1 MRRWSN
7 EVIVGAAIVLA
18 IAIGMYGYIFLR
30 EIPVRQRGLEITSIF
45 ENVTGLEN
53 GDGVTVSGVK
63 VGHVKQMRLEVGRVA
78 VRIWLDGEVPLP
90 RDSRAAIR
98 SIGMI
103 GEKYIDLK
111 PGTAKESL
119 QEGDTIVGAYISD
132 LADAGGS
139 LADLMSQATSL
150 LAKLNTALDTAM
162 HRNSPQALAI
172 SLDNIQRLTN
182 RLDKSFEKNARHLDN
197 TMASL
202 DTLSSNLES
211 FWRRRETAI
220 DSAAQNFSAS
230 AARLPKVVAQLDSVL
245 TVTRKLLAEVE
256 NQQGTV
262 GKMLYDDEMYRKANQ
277 AVDDLQVLL
286 NDVKKNP
293 GKYLQ
298 VSVFRLF

>member
-1 MRRWSN
+1 MRRWTN

-18 IAIGMYGYIFLR
+18 IAIGMYGYIYLR
-30 EIPVRQRGLEITSIF
+30 EIPVRHRGFEITIIF

-53 GDGVTVSGVK
+53 GDGVTVSGLK
-63 VGHVKQMRLEVGRVA
+63 VGHVKQMRLESGHVTVRV
-78 VRIWLDGEVPLP
+78 WLDGEVPLP
-90 RDSRAAIR
+90 RDSHAAIR

-103 GEKYIDLK
+103 GEKYIDLQ
-111 PGTAKESL
+111 PGAAKESL
-119 QEGDTIVGAYISD
+119 QEGDTIVGTYIND

-139 LADLMSQATSL
+139 LSDLMSQATSL
-150 LAKLNTALDTAM
+150 LTKLNATLDTAM
-162 HRNSPQALAI
+162 HRNATQALAI

-211 FWRRRETAI
+211 FWQRRETAI

-230 AARLPKVVAQLDSVL
+230 AARLPKIVAQLDSVL

-262 GKMLYDDEMYRKANQ
+262 GKILHDDEMYRKANQ
-277 AVDDLQVLL
+277 TVDDLQALL
-286 NDVKKNP
+286 NDMKKNP

>member
-18 IAIGMYGYIFLR
+18 IAIGMYGYIYLR
-30 EIPVRQRGLEITSIF
+30 EIPVRHRGFEITIIF

-63 VGHVKQMRLEVGRVA
+63 VGHVKQTRLEIGRVA
-78 VRIWLDGEVPLP
+78 VRIWMDGEVPLP
-90 RDSRAAIR
+90 RDSRASIR

-119 QEGDTIVGAYISD
+119 QEGDTIVGTYISD

-139 LADLMSQATSL
+139 LSDLMSQATSL
-150 LAKLNTALDTAM
+150 LAKLNSALDTTL
-162 HRNSPQALAI
+162 HRNGPQALAI
-172 SLDNIQRLTN
+172 SLENIQRLTS

-197 TMASL
+197 AMTNL
-202 DTLSSNLES
+202 DSISSSVGS

-256 NQQGTV
+256 NQRGTV
-262 GKMLYDDEMYRKANQ
+262 GKMLHDDEMYRKANQ
-277 AVDDLQVLL
+277 TVDDLQALL

>member
-1 MRRWSN
+1 MRRWTN

-18 IAIGMYGYIFLR
+18 IAIGIYGYVYLR
-30 EIPVRQRGLEITSIF
+30 EIPVRQRGFEMTIIF

-53 GDGVTVSGVK
+53 GDGVTVSGLK
-63 VGHVKQMRLEVGRVA
+63 VGHIEQMRLESGHVA
-78 VRIWLDGEVPLP
+78 VRVWMDGKVPFP

-103 GEKYIDLK
+103 GEKYIDLI
-111 PGTAKESL
+111 PGNAKESL
-119 QEGDTIVGAYISD
+119 QEGDTIVGTYISD

-139 LADLMSQATSL
+139 LSDLMSQATSL
-150 LAKLNTALDTAM
+150 LSKLNAALDTAM
-162 HRNSPQALAI
+162 HRNAPQALAI
-172 SLDNIQRLTN
+172 SLDNIQRLAN
-182 RLDKSFEKNARHLDN
+182 RLDRSLEKNMNHLDN
-197 TMASL
+197 TMANL
-202 DTLSSNLES
+202 DTISSGVGS
-211 FWRRRETAI
+211 FWRRREAAI

-245 TVTRKLLAEVE
+245 TSTRKLLAKVE

-262 GKMLYDDEMYRKANQ
+262 GKVLHDDEMYRKANQ
-277 AVDDLQVLL
+277 TVDDLQALL
-286 NDVKKNP
+286 NDMKKNP

>member
-1 MRRWSN
+1 MRRWTN

-18 IAIGMYGYIFLR
+18 IAIGIYGYVFLR
-30 EIPVRQRGLEITSIF
+30 EIPVRHRGFEITIIF

-53 GDGVTVSGVK
+53 GDGVTVSGLK
-63 VGHVKQMRLEVGRVA
+63 VGHVKQMRLESGHVTVRV
-78 VRIWLDGEVPLP
+78 WMDGEVPLP

-111 PGTAKESL
+111 LGAAKENL
-119 QEGDTIVGAYISD
+119 QEGDTIVGAYIND

-139 LADLMSQATSL
+139 LSELMSQATSL
-150 LAKLNTALDTAM
+150 LAKLNTVLDTTLN
-162 HRNSPQALAI
+162 RRGPQALAI
-172 SLDNIQRLTN
+172 SLDNIQRLTS

-197 TMASL
+197 TMANL
-202 DTLSSNLES
+202 DTMSSSVGS
-211 FWRRRETAI
+211 FWHRRETAL

-230 AARLPKVVAQLDSVL
+230 AVRLPKVVAQLDSVL

-256 NQQGTV
+256 NQRGTV
-262 GKMLYDDEMYRKANQ
+262 GKMLHDDEMYRKANQ
-277 AVDDLQVLL
+277 TVDDLQALL
-286 NDVKKNP
+286 DDVKKNP